1 MLDQLSKMGIDKIPN
16 EFNVQDI
23 QESTENLDDLYDEN
37 LEIKFQNQEMNK
49 TSETKLKTRN
59 TNDTD
64 SIY

>member
-37 LEIKFQNQEMNK
+37 LETETQNKKYQ
-49 TSETKLKTRN
+49 R
-59 TNDTD
+59 
-64 SIY
+64 Y